1 MHIIK
6 SCRIAGTGKYLPSRV
21 ISSSDMEVS
30 LGLPAGWIQRFS
42 GVRERHF
49 ADGETNADMAV
60 YALREAIK
68 HAGMGITDLDMI
80 ISASVTFDYIL
91 PYQAALVLKGLS
103 EDDDLNMNI
112 PTLDVHSS
120 CLSFLTALDLAAT
133 LLDGKKYRNIAI
145 VSSEV
150 ASKGLN
156 PGDREVYT
164 LFGDGAAAVILSDD
178 SDAQQGIVKSH
189 MSTYP
194 EGYYYSIIKGG
205 GNVYHTKYYVYDPK
219 IFSFTMEGIKLLKL
233 AKRKLP
239 PYFDIFFSDIGI
251 SMEDVDV
258 IITHQASKVGLE
270 LFRSL
275 YPRLKGILFSN
286 LETHGNC
293 ISASIP
299 MCLHDAIEQGILS
312 KGQSCLLAGT
322 AAGFAIGSILIKY

>member
-6 SCRIAGTGKYLPSRV
+6 SCRIAGTGKYLPSQV

-49 ADGETNADMAV
+49 ANGETNADMAV
-60 YALREAIK
+60 YALKQAMK
-68 HAGMGITDLDMI
+68 HAGMSITDLDMI

-103 EDDDLNMNI
+103 EDDDLNI
-112 PTLDVHSS
+112 PTLDVHTS
-120 CLSFLTALDLAAT
+120 CLSFLTALDLAST

-145 VSSEV
+145 VSAEV
-150 ASKGLN
+150 SSTGLN
-156 PGDREVYT
+156 PEEREVYP

-178 SDAQQGIVKSH
+178 SDAQQGVVKSH

-194 EGYYYSIIKGG
+194 EGYYYSMIKGG
-205 GNVYHTKYYVYDPK
+205 GNVYHSKYNVYDPK

-239 PYFDIFFSDIGI
+239 SYFDAFFSDIDI

-299 MCLHDAIEQGILS
+299 MCLHDAIEQGVLR
-312 KGQSCLLAGT
+312 KGHSCLLAGT
-322 AAGFAIGSILIKY
+322 AAGFAIGSMLIKY